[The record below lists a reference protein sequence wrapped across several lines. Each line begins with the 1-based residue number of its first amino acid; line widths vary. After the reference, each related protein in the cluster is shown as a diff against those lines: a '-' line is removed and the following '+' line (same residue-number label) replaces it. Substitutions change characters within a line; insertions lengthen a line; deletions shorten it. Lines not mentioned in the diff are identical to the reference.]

1 MSGEG
6 EVCPRNPL
14 TGVRTPRKVAYM
26 NTQTITAD
34 QIVTGNHVITAS
46 RKRPVEIIGQLS
58 APENADYFEF
68 AALATNGGCALRLH
82 RSETVEL
89 VLS

>member
-1 MSGEG
+1 MW
-6 EVCPRNPL
+6 PFPL
-14 TGVRTPRKVAYM
+14 DGCTYTGQDGDMTTK
-26 NTQTITAD
+26 TITAD
-34 QIVTGNHVITAS
+34 EIRTGNRIITKD
-46 RKRPVEIIGQLS
+46 RKRPVEIIAQLS
-58 APENADYFEF
+58 APENAHYFEF